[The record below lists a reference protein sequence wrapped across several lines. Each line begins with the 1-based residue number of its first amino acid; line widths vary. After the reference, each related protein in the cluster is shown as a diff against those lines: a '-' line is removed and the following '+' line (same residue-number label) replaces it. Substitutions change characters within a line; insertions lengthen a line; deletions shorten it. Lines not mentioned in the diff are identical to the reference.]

1 LDPKIA
7 DLAKQFVLLQFDNMR
22 GVNLEV
28 FDFDYDLTWAGFFL
42 NGDEQVLGRFGG
54 RLPDD
59 VDRYK
64 TLDGLR
70 VAMEAALQRHKL
82 PPPTGKAPAP
92 PVRTIEQY
100 PSAAKLS
107 PKTCFHCHNVY
118 DHRRESLQS
127 VGKWTLDE
135 VWVYPLPENL
145 GWTLAVERGNK
156 IDKVE
161 GLAKTSGM
169 QAGDVIQTINDHSI
183 ASFADV
189 QYALHKAPSAGAI
202 AVEWLRGNQPMQA
215 LLKPAKDWK
224 HTDVS
229 WRRSLE
235 GLEPASGLHGRNLT
249 INEKKDLGLGPKALA
264 FRQGNFL
271 TKQARQ
277 AGIQLN
283 DIIVGIDGKNLE
295 LTVRQFDAFVRLNYA
310 KGDTVV
316 VEVLRQG
323 KRLELKMKL
332 SS

>member
-1 LDPKIA
+1 
-7 DLAKQFVLLQFDNMR
+7 VLVEFRNMR

-28 FDFDYDLTWAGFFL
+28 FDFDFDLTWAGFFL
-42 NGDEQVLGRFGG
+42 NSDERVLGRFGG

-59 VDRYK
+59 ADRYK

-70 VAMEAALQRHKL
+70 VAMEAALRRHKQA
-82 PPPTGKAPAP
+82 PPTGKGPAVP
-92 PVRTIEQY
+92 ARTVEQY
-100 PSAAKLS
+100 PSAAS
-107 PKTCFHCHNVY
+107 IPPKTCFHCHYVY

-127 VGKWTLDE
+127 TGKWTRDE

-145 GWTLAVERGNK
+145 GWTVAPKHGNK
-156 IDKVE
+156 IEAVT
-161 GLAKTSGM
+161 GLAQAAGM
-169 QAGDVIQTINDHSI
+169 EPGDLLQEINDMPV

-189 QYALHKAPSAGAI
+189 QYALHKAPVAGAI
-202 AVEWLRGNQPMQA
+202 PVQWLRGDKTLQA
-215 LLKPAKDWK
+215 VLKPGKDWK

-235 GLEPASGLHGRNLT
+235 GLEPASGLHGQNLT
-249 INEKKDLGLGPKALA
+249 ADEKKDLGLATKALA

-277 AGIQLN
+277 AGILVN
-283 DIIVGIDGKNLE
+283 DIVIGLDGKRLE
-295 LTVRQFDAFVRLNYA
+295 LTVRQFDAYVRLNYA

-332 SS
+332 SG

>member
-1 LDPKIA
+1 
-7 DLAKQFVLLQFDNMR
+7 VLLEIDNMR

-28 FDFDYDLTWAGFFL
+28 FDFDYDLTWAALFL
-42 NGDEQVLGRFGG
+42 NSDQRVLGRFGG

-70 VAMEAALQRHKL
+70 VALEAALLRHKQM
-82 PPPTGKAPAP
+82 PPTGKEPERPA
-92 PVRTIEQY
+92 RTIEQY

-127 VGKWTLDE
+127 AGTWTRDE
-135 VWVYPLPENL
+135 VWVYPLPENV

-156 IDKVE
+156 IDKVDS
-161 GLAKTSGM
+161 LAQAAGM
-169 QAGDVIQTINDHSI
+169 QPGDLLQEINGSAI

-189 QYALHKAPSAGAI
+189 QYALHKAPAAGDL
-202 AVEWLRGNQPMQA
+202 AVKWLRADRPMQA
-215 LLKPAKDWK
+215 FLKPAKEWK

-229 WRRSLE
+229 WRPSLQ
-235 GLEPASGLHGRNLT
+235 GLEPASGLHGTNLSAE
-249 INEKKDLGLGPKALA
+249 EKKELGLGPKALA

-277 AGIQLN
+277 AGILLN
-283 DIIVGIDGKNLE
+283 DIIVGLDGKKLE
-295 LTVRQFDAFVRLNYA
+295 LTVRQFDAYVRLNYA

-316 VEVLRQG
+316 VQVLRQDQ
-323 KRLELKMKL
+323 RLELKMKL
-332 SS
+332 SG